1 MPKTHA
7 AHTLEIAALIES
19 IWGPAFGR
27 TECATEYNYHH
38 ISRFGLHL
46 RLRGHDFR
54 YADGLPCAGQICYIE
69 TGLDEHALHAVS
81 IVMDVESMTRT
92 ARRPQDGLSLAEVL
106 MVHGV
111 FHGDRGSYAPHAT
124 PCAQLPPYPP
134 LSVADLA
141 AIEAAIGLPG
151 VHSLHPGA
159 HQPQATAGKPD
170 KAIASSASS

>member
-1 MPKTHA
+1 MPKTDA

-19 IWGPAFGR
+19 IWGPAFGH

-38 ISRFGLHL
+38 ISRFGQHL
-46 RLRGHDFR
+46 RLRGHGFR

-81 IVMDVESMTRT
+81 INMEVESMTRT

-111 FHGDRGSYAPHAT
+111 FHGGRRMR
-124 PCAQLPPYPP
+124 PCADAELPPLPP
-134 LSVADLA
+134 LGLAELA
-141 AIEAAIGLPG
+141 AIEAVIGLPG
-151 VHSLHPGA
+151 LPHPLPG
-159 HQPQATAGKPD
+159 QRRPQATEGKPD

>member
-27 TECATEYNYHH
+27 TECATEYKYHH
-38 ISRFGLHL
+38 VSRFGLHL
-46 RLRGHDFR
+46 RLRGHGFR
-54 YADGLPCAGQICYIE
+54 YADGLPCEGHICYIE
-69 TGLDEHALHAVS
+69 TGMDEKMLHAVS
-81 IVMDVESMTRT
+81 ISMDVESMTRT

-111 FHGDRGSYAPHAT
+111 FHGSRDASELADAH
-124 PCAQLPPYPP
+124 LPPPPP
-134 LSVADLA
+134 LGLADLV
-141 AIEAAIGLPG
+141 AIESTLGMPG
-151 VHSLHPGA
+151 VPLPAPGT
-159 HQPQATAGKPD
+159 QRPQATAGKPD